1 MKKQIL
7 TSISF
12 AGLILFIILIQAGC
26 EKKTEQPK
34 EENKTEEITPDTSSK
49 ISPPVVEEKIS
60 IPDIKGTWAGKF
72 DNHATTLTITSQTDS
87 SFSGKISISY
97 RQAINQE
104 VKGSFSPSTMKM
116 TMTDQLHS
124 RYEGGYDGKLSA
136 DLKNFSGTF
145 TMKLD
150 GSKLSFNLNKK

>member
-7 TSISF
+7 TLILST
-12 AGLILFIILIQAGC
+12 GLILFILFVQTGC

-34 EENKTEEITPDTSSK
+34 EEMKTEDVVADTSSK

-60 IPDIKGTWAGKF
+60 IPDIRGTWTGKF
-72 DNHATTLTITSQTDS
+72 DNHSTTLTITSQTDS
-87 SFSGKISISY
+87 SFFGKISIGY
-97 RQAINQE
+97 RQTINQE
-104 VKGSFSPSTMKM
+104 VKGSFSPSTLKM

-124 RYEGGYDGKLSA
+124 RYEGRYDGKLSA

-150 GSKLSFNLNKK
+150 GKKLSFNLNKK